1 MANDLTGNP
10 LSIDTAAVI
19 YTRTVQINKV
29 VWESPTTDGH
39 TIDVTDNSG
48 HKIFSTTAL
57 AGGTGITYER
67 DLNETFSGLKV
78 VTIQSG
84 TLYVYI
90 Q

>member
-1 MANDLTGNP
+1 MANNLTGNP

-19 YTRTVQINKV
+19 YTRPVQINKM
-29 VWESPTTDGH
+29 VWDSPTTDAH
-39 TIDVTDNSG
+39 TINVTDNAG
-48 HKIFSTTAL
+48 HKIFSMTAI
-57 AGGTGITYER
+57 AGGTGIMYER
-67 DLNETFSGLKV
+67 DLNETFSGMNV